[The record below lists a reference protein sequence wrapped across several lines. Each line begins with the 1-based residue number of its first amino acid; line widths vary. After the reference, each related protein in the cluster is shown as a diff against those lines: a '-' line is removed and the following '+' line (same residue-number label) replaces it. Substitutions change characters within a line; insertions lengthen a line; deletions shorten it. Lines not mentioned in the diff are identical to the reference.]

1 MGAITLQTENAIY
14 DIFMQKF
21 HVDSYFQ
28 MRLTHVVE
36 VGEGRKGRFKK
47 KKKGEEITKL
57 RPHANHDLP

>member
-14 DIFMQKF
+14 EIFMQKF

-36 VGEGRKGRFKK
+36 VGEGRKGRFKNK
-47 KKKGEEITKL
+47 KKKKRRGGDNKAKTPCK
-57 RPHANHDLP
+57 P